1 MLCIIVPT
9 IGNRPVEINR
19 LFKSLNDQ
27 TNKNF
32 YVLCMVQGN
41 HELLLQSI
49 NTYNLDIQL
58 IELSKKGLS
67 YSRNIA
73 FNYIKENTTYIT
85 FSDDD
90 CWYPNDMVE
99 RIAKV
104 PHKLNQCVCFKIFD
118 PYLNKFYKNYQKN
131 TTTKLSKLQT
141 LKVSSIEIFVPN
153 SVIDKNIKFDEK
165 FGLGTNFPSG
175 EENIFLFDLLENKFE
190 IIYYPDVIVYHSVPV
205 WTNKE
210 YIFKGKGALFTRLY
224 NKPLAIIFVLIYSI
238 KKLSYFTKF
247 KSQFIQMIKEVIVYN

>member
-1 MLCIIVPT
+1 
-9 IGNRPVEINR
+9 
-19 LFKSLNDQ
+19 
-27 TNKNF
+27 
-32 YVLCMVQGN
+32 
-41 HELLLQSI
+41 
-49 NTYNLDIQL
+49 
-58 IELSKKGLS
+58 
-67 YSRNIA
+67 
-73 FNYIKENTTYIT
+73 
-85 FSDDD
+85 
-90 CWYPNDMVE
+90 MVE
-99 RIAKV
+99 RISKV
-104 PHKLNQCVCFKIFD
+104 PYNLNQCVCFKIFD
-118 PYLNKFYKNYQKN
+118 PYLNKFYKNYQIN

-141 LKVSSIEIFVPN
+141 LKVSSIEIFVPK

-238 KKLSYFTKF
+238 KKFSYFTKF